1 MKKFFSEFKKFINRG
16 NVVDLAVG
24 VMVGSAFTAMVNGL
38 SNYILKPLVN
48 YLIATL
54 MGGDSISD
62 MHTYLTRVYDE
73 EGALDL
79 SQSIY
84 IDWSSF
90 ISVVVTFVI
99 IAFVLFCI
107 VKIINKFRE
116 EQKEFNEKIAKST
129 VSRKERRELLA
140 AGVNVRDMAAVKA
153 YREQKKKEEAEAQ
166 ERAKREAEEKA
177 RLEREENPT
186 SEDLLKLILAEMK
199 KK

>member
-38 SNYILKPLVN
+38 GNFILKPLVN

-54 MGGDSISD
+54 MGGDSLSD

-73 EGALDL
+73 SGALDL

-90 ISVVVTFVI
+90 ISVVVNFII
-99 IAFVLFCI
+99 IAFVLFSI

-116 EQKEFNEKIAKST
+116 EQKEFNEKMEKT
-129 VSRKERRELLA
+129 KLDRKEKRELRD
-140 AGVNVRDMAAVKA
+140 AGVDLRDKTAIEIYRAKKKAERQAAELA
-153 YREQKKKEEAEAQ
+153 KKKEE
-166 ERAKREAEEKA
+166 EEKA
-177 RLEREENPT
+177 RAEREANPT
-186 SEDLLKLILAEMK
+186 TEDLLKLILSEMK